1 MSTVPRFLNE
11 TLHPK
16 AQSLINHI
24 INCACRKDNHDSQF
38 YNPLKF
44 WREANNLSEEKTA
57 DLYARLEDAY
67 PYGGFLAV
75 SSTDRMAVVS
85 KALWANDKAVL
96 A

>member
-1 MSTVPRFLNE
+1 MFLNE

-24 INCACRKDNHDSQF
+24 INAACRKDRHESQF

-44 WREANNLSEEKTA
+44 WREANNLSDEKTA

-67 PYGGFLAV
+67 PRGGFLEIDNNNRIA
-75 SSTDRMAVVS
+75 AVS